1 MAATEVVKCR
11 EKFKIKAPAMEGPA
25 EFVRA
30 VRAQYV
36 DRAWSN
42 YKHADLFFKTM
53 DVNKKAFINFH
64 IKT

>member
-25 EFVRA
+25 EFMRA

-36 DRAWSN
+36 DRARSN
-42 YKHADLFFKTM
+42 YKHAHMFFKTM
-53 DVNKKAFINFH
+53 NVNKKSIHQFPH
-64 IKT
+64 